1 MCGIAGLF
9 GEAWSASDLLP
20 ITQAMHHRGP
30 DVNSVWVDPSGTAG
44 LGHTRLSILDL
55 SAAGNQPMAD
65 SRGDVY
71 VAFNGEIYNYLELRA
86 ELNEYPFQSRSD
98 TEVLLAAWQKWGQ
111 DMPDRL
117 FGMFA
122 FVIWDRRQKL
132 MFAARDRFGVK
143 PLYYLQRP
151 DGLLAIASE
160 TKPLRLFDPSV
171 APDEIAWATYLATGR
186 SDYSSRTFWKGIA
199 SLEPGHSMTWKDG
212 RTATRRWYSLP
223 ERIGSEFDGRTD
235 EAVADEYLALL
246 EDSVRL
252 RFRSDVPVAV
262 NLSGG
267 LDSSVL
273 LGLVHRVQG
282 EDSDVEALTFATGD
296 PRYDELPW
304 VRSILARTNHH
315 STVCTLKPQDVPRL
329 AEAIQSCQ
337 DAPFGG
343 VPTLAYANL
352 FAAARATG
360 RLVLLDGQ
368 GMDEQW
374 GGYDYYEKTQTE
386 LVQRIQGAMDSPV
399 KPDCLRPDFISLA
412 EPAPCVEAF
421 PDALRNRQYT
431 DLRYAKIPRALR
443 FNDRAS
449 MFSSTEL
456 REPFLDHR
464 LVELAFRQ
472 PAERKV
478 RNGERKWLVR
488 RIAARLMPRQV
499 SKAPKRPIQ
508 TPQREWLRGALR
520 PWAAGIVEE
529 GLTNMGNGWLDA
541 ARVRAAMDAYFA
553 GAGDNSF
560 YIWQWISVGLGAD
573 TRTGAVAA

>member
-9 GEAWSASDLLP
+9 GEGWGEPDLLGM
-20 ITQAMHHRGP
+20 TRMLHHRGP
-30 DVNSVWVDPSGTAG
+30 DFTNVWLDPAGTAG

-65 SRGDVY
+65 NRGDVY

-86 ELNEYPFQSRSD
+86 ELSEYSFASRSD
-98 TEVLLAAWQKWGQ
+98 TEVLLAAWHKWGES
-111 DMPDRL
+111 MPEHL

-122 FVIWDRRQKL
+122 FVIWDRRRRL

-143 PLYYLQRP
+143 PLYCLQRA
-151 DGLLAIASE
+151 GLLAIASE
-160 TKPLRLFDPSV
+160 TQPLRSFDPSV
-171 APDEIAWATYLATGR
+171 VPDEVAWATYLATGR
-186 SDYSSRTFWKGIA
+186 SDYSSRTFWKGIT
-199 SLEPGHSMTWKDG
+199 SLEPGHCMTWQDG
-212 RTATRRWYSLP
+212 RVTTHRWYNLP
-223 ERIGSEFDGRTD
+223 DLIGPEFDRRTD

-282 EDSDVEALTFATGD
+282 DDSDVEALTFATGD
-296 PRYDELPW
+296 PQYDELPW
-304 VRSILARTNHH
+304 VRSMLGRTNHH
-315 STVCTLKPQDVPRL
+315 STVCLLRAQDVPHL
-329 AEAIQSCQ
+329 AESIQSCQ

-352 FAAARATG
+352 FATARATG

-374 GGYDYYEKTQTE
+374 GGYDYYQKTQTE
-386 LVQRIQGAMDSPV
+386 PVQRIQGAIDSPV
-399 KPDCLRPDFISLA
+399 KPDCLRPDFLSLV
-412 EPAPCVEAF
+412 EPAPLVNAF
-421 PDALRNRQYT
+421 PDSLRNRQYT
-431 DLRYAKIPRALR
+431 DIRYAKIPRALR

-449 MFSSTEL
+449 MFASTEL

-472 PAERKV
+472 PEERKF
-478 RNGERKWLVR
+478 RNDERKWLLR

-499 SKAPKRPIQ
+499 SKAPKRPVQ
-508 TPQREWLRGALR
+508 TPQREWLRGPLR
-520 PWAAGIVEE
+520 PWAAGMVEE
-529 GLTNMGNGWLDA
+529 GLSNMGNGWFDA
-541 ARVRAAMDAYFA
+541 ARVRTAMDAYFA

-560 YIWQWISVGLGAD
+560 YLWQWISIGLGTLA
-573 TRTGAVAA
+573 RRGVAAA